1 MVFDMTGSLPAQRLA
16 RRRRSLTRQD
26 ANRVRRRA
34 GGGPAVDAVDR
45 RPLALLEQDA
55 TLPYAELGRRL
66 HLSPPAVHERAR
78 RLRQSGVM
86 RRTVA
91 VLDPGLVGKPFLAF
105 VHVDTE
111 GWGKT
116 PAMMALARLPEVE
129 EVHAVTGDPQN
140 S

>member
-1 MVFDMTGSLPAQRLA
+1 
-16 RRRRSLTRQD
+16 
-26 ANRVRRRA
+26 
-34 GGGPAVDAVDR
+34 
-45 RPLALLEQDA
+45 LALLEEDA

-78 RLRQSGVM
+78 RLRQSGVI

-111 GWGKT
+111 G
-116 PAMMALARLPEVE
+116 
-129 EVHAVTGDPQN
+129 
-140 S
+140 